1 MLFVCRVR
9 RSEVA
14 IGEAFSLDLERCGP
28 VKIEALG
35 LLVLFVPVEAQP
47 AQPLEDGLHAGVGV
61 ALDVGVVQAQH
72 HGAVVVAGIEPIE
85 DEGAGAA
92 HVQKAGGRGR
102 KANARR
108 WAAMGA

>member
-1 MLFVCRVR
+1 MASACLAVQ
-9 RSEVA
+9 
-14 IGEAFSLDLERCGP
+14 G
-28 VKIEALG
+28 EALG

-47 AQPLEDGLHAGVGV
+47 AQALEDGLDAGVGV

-72 HGAVVVAGIEPIE
+72 HGAAVVAGIEPVE

-102 KANARR
+102 KTDARST
-108 WAAMGA
+108 